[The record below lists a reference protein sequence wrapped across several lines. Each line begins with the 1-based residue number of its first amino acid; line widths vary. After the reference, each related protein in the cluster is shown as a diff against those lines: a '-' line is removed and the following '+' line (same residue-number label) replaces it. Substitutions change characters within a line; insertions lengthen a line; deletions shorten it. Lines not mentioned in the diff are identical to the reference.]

1 MRFSGH
7 NRYHCSTPTATV
19 TLAVCICL
27 ALGAGLTQAN
37 DSAEAIGSGSGSG
50 SSSRKWLCSQTT
62 DICTSED
69 ELVDN
74 VPYLEERFESQ
85 RDCRLSCGKYGS
97 IWPMPT
103 GEECSLSHERVHFD
117 PWKVRFH
124 VVAPS
129 DVTTQF
135 LRETNRLFVSNLL
148 KECTRNCTLAS
159 SKQILVRATVGSN
172 SLVLDWRTD
181 ESYSMV
187 LRTTE
192 TATFVD
198 IQAGTVYGARHSFET
213 LSNLVTGSVT
223 NGLLLVSAARISDRP
238 AYPHRGVLL
247 DTSRNF
253 IPLRYLRSTL
263 DAMAA
268 SKMNVL
274 HWHVVDTHS
283 FPLEITRVPEM
294 QRYGAYSPAQTYS
307 RTDAVNLV
315 KYARLRGIRI
325 LIEID
330 GPSHAGNGWQWGPAA
345 GLGNMSVCLNQS
357 PWRRFCVQP
366 PCGQLNPMND
376 HMYAVLKEILEDV
389 AEVGAPEET
398 VHMGGDEVF
407 LPCWNNTEE
416 IVTKMRAQGY
426 DRSEQSFLRLWSQFH
441 QRNLNAWDDINERM
455 YPSIKEPKPV
465 IIWSSHLTVPKY
477 IETYLPKERF
487 IIQTW
492 VESQDPLNRELL
504 QRGYRLIVS
513 TKNAWYL
520 DHGFWGSTSYYNWRT
535 VYGSGM
541 PMGNHSA
548 QVLGGEACMWSEYVD
563 HNSLESRIWPR
574 AGAAAERL
582 WSNPKSSA
590 AVAQR
595 RFYRYRE
602 RLLARGIHADAVIP
616 RWCVLHE
623 GKCL

>member
-1 MRFSGH
+1 MRFSGY
-7 NRYHCSTPTATV
+7 NRYQCFCS
-19 TLAVCICL
+19 AVSSL
-27 ALGAGLTQAN
+27 LLLSLLSFAVGAALTRADDVGSDADAG
-37 DSAEAIGSGSGSG
+37 SA
-50 SSSRKWLCSQTT
+50 SRKWLCSRT
-62 DICTSED
+62 DICTAEG
-69 ELVDN
+69 EMVTGLQYA
-74 VPYLEERFESQ
+74 PEIFESQ
-85 RDCRLSCGKYGS
+85 RDCRLSCGKYGA

-103 GEECSLSHERVHFD
+103 GKECTISHRRVRFD

-124 VVAPS
+124 VVAPGEAA
-129 DVTTQF
+129 TQF

-148 KECTRNCTLAS
+148 KECIRNCTLET
-159 SKQILVRATVGSN
+159 SKQILVRSTVAN
-172 SLVLDWRTD
+172 ESLVLDWPTD
-181 ESYSMV
+181 ESYALV
-187 LRTTE
+187 VRTTE

-198 IQAGTVYGARHSFET
+198 IQATTVYGARHAFET
-213 LSNLVTGSVT
+213 LSNLVTGSLS
-223 NGLLLVSAARISDRP
+223 NGLLMVTTANITDRP
-238 AYPHRGVLL
+238 AFSHRGVLL
-247 DTSRNF
+247 DTARNF
-253 IPLRYLRSTL
+253 VPLKFIRSTL

-268 SKMNVL
+268 SKLNVL

-294 QRYGAYSPAQTYS
+294 QRYGAYSSSQTYS
-307 RTDAVNLV
+307 RQDALNLV

-366 PCGQLNPMND
+366 PCGQLNPLND
-376 HMYAVLKEILEDV
+376 HMYAVLKEIFEDV

-398 VHMGGDEVF
+398 LHMGGDEVF
-407 LPCWNNTEE
+407 LWNSNPP
-416 IVTKMRAQGY
+416 Q
-426 DRSEQSFLRLWSQFH
+426 
-441 QRNLNAWDDINERM
+441 
-455 YPSIKEPKPV
+455 EPKSV
-465 IIWSSHLTVPKY
+465 IIWSSHLTNPRY
-477 IETYLPKERF
+477 IEAYLPKERF

-492 VESQDPLNRELL
+492 VESQDALNRELL

-535 VYGSGM
+535 VYSSGM
-541 PMGNHSA
+541 PVGRSKD
-548 QVLGGEACMWSEYVD
+548 QVLGGEVCMWSEYVD
-563 HNSLESRIWPR
+563 QNSLESRIWPR
-574 AGAAAERL
+574 AGAAAERM

-590 AVAQR
+590 LLAQR

-616 RWCVLHE
+616 HWCVLHE
-623 GKCL
+623 GQCL